1 MAVHPPLFARHSAMI
16 AWRQTSEN
24 FKSSVILFTALV
36 AFSAMTV
43 LIKAAGQHLPLVEIL
58 IFRQLVMQLMIFPL
72 ARTTLP
78 QMLRTPYPLLQIFR
92 GLMQLGAMVASFAA
106 VIHLP
111 LAQSTAI
118 SFSYA
123 IFVTLGAGVLLKEH
137 VDAGRWVAMILGL
150 LGVAIMLRPAGD
162 GSIAWSLVAVAGA
175 MFAAASA
182 LSLRHR
188 PDSRRTDTVLTYQAL
203 VLIAALAIPTVI
215 YWVTPSLTDWILLLA
230 VGLTGTA
237 GQWML
242 TVAYQ
247 RGEAAALAPLDFVRL
262 VLTAICGFIFF
273 SETPDLPIVLGAIVV
288 VGATIYTVRTNAR
301 QGRAVRAPEV
311 AAE

>member
-1 MAVHPPLFARHSAMI
+1 MI
-16 AWRQTSEN
+16 AWWRQSTEN
-24 FKSSVILFTALV
+24 LRSSAILFVSLI
-36 AFSAMTV
+36 AFAAMTV
-43 LIKAAGQHLPLVEIL
+43 LIKLAGRHLPLVEIL
-58 IFRQLVMQLMIFPL
+58 IVRQIVMQLMIFPL

-78 QMLRTPYPLLQIFR
+78 QMLRTPYPMLQIFR
-92 GLMQLGAMVASFAA
+92 GLLQLGAMVASFAA

-123 IFVTLGAGVLLKEH
+123 IFVTLGAGVFLKER
-137 VDAGRWVAMILGL
+137 VDAGRWIAMILGL
-150 LGVAIMLRPAGD
+150 VGVVVMLRPGGD
-162 GSIAWSLVAVAGA
+162 GSITYSLVAVAGA
-175 MFAAASA
+175 IFAAASA
-182 LSLRHR
+182 VSLRYK

-203 VLIAALAIPTVI
+203 VLIAALAVPTAL
-215 YWVTPSLTDWILLLA
+215 YWVTPTPVEWIVLLG
-230 VGLTGTA
+230 VGITGTI

-273 SETPDLPIVLGAIVV
+273 AETPDLPIVAGAAIVV
-288 VGATIYTVRTNAR
+288 VATIYTVRSNAR
-301 QGRAVRAPEV
+301 QRRPRA
-311 AAE
+311 AAS